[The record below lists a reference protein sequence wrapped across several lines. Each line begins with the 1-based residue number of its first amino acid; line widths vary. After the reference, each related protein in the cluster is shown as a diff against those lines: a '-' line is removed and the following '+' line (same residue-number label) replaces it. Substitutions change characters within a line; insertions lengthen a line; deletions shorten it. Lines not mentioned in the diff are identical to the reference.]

1 MTSTGGPSVGATLRL
16 LDKADKEIVK
26 LDRAI
31 VGAVYKF
38 QHEFRKNPE
47 APGFDL
53 KPLKGH
59 ERLWSARVN
68 REYRAL
74 LVRLGGNDWLLV
86 SVKHRGHVHRNL
98 DRFAYG
104 INQITGAI
112 EYVDLHV
119 VEEDV
124 LGEGDP
130 GSTRRGRPGSRRPR
144 SAAVRRLHRAAT
156 GRPGCGRA
164 ADPDRSQTHYGR
176 RAARTRRVRSAAHRR
191 GAAAAA

>member
-1 MTSTGGPSVGATLRL
+1 MTSTGGPNVGATLRL

-112 EYVDLHV
+112 EYVDLQV

-124 LGEGDP
+124 LGAEA
-130 GSTRRGRPGSRRPR
+130 SREHDQKPAPEAAAPMFRCSPRTPR
-144 SAAVRRLHRAAT
+144 SNWPIWVWLSR
-156 GRPGCGRA
+156 
-164 ADPDRSQTHYGR
+164 
-176 RAARTRRVRSAAHRR
+176 
-191 GAAAAA
+191 